1 MRTLILM
8 VGIPASGK
16 TTFAWDIA
24 DVYNI
29 PVVESDH
36 IREKLYGDAAI
47 QGNPEEVFD
56 EVYKEVNHWIE
67 CGVCIL
73 DATHCTR
80 WSRWAAVARV
90 CPDQVIYIVM
100 DNNIEEAK
108 KRNAARDRVCPDR
121 VIDRMAKNL
130 HKEYPKSNECRN
142 LHIFQYN
149 DLKLFDF
156 LEKL

>member
-16 TTFAWDIA
+16 STFAWDIA
-24 DVYNI
+24 DEFNI
-29 PVVESDH
+29 PVVESDNV
-36 IREKLYGDAAI
+36 REQLYGDAAI
-47 QGNPEEVFD
+47 QGNPEKVFD
-56 EVYKEVNHWIE
+56 EVYKKVNHWIE

-73 DATHCTR
+73 DATHCLRWNR
-80 WSRWAAVARV
+80 WSAVAHV
-90 CPDQVIYIVM
+90 CPDQVVYIIM
-100 DNNIEEAK
+100 DNDIEQAK
-108 KRNAARDRVCPDR
+108 ERNAARDRVCPDS

-149 DLKLFDF
+149 DPKLFDF
-156 LEKL
+156 LKEL